1 MAADKKRVADTAR
14 APFGPAF
21 EGLRFVRSRKHNP
34 AANRDGL
41 TAQRRVKHLLDRGI
55 KRVQVRM
62 ARHIS
67 SGRSLHRSNPQRRE
81 ARRPAGAYVTAE
93 IEKWGKVIRAANIKP
108 E

>member
-1 MAADKKRVADTAR
+1 
-14 APFGPAF
+14 
-21 EGLRFVRSRKHNP
+21 
-34 AANRDGL
+34 
-41 TAQRRVKHLLDRGI
+41 
-55 KRVQVRM
+55 M

>member
-1 MAADKKRVADTAR
+1 MAKESKKLDDLFHDTLKDIR
-14 APFGPAF
+14 
-21 EGLRFVRSRKHNP
+21 
-34 AANRDGL
+34 
-41 TAQRRVKHLLDRGI
+41 LDRGI